1 MMVLGEGVTEDLG
14 DAAVDAESEVD
25 SEASENKWE
34 NEIQENRKAWDL
46 AVESGAVQ
54 YNEEEDIMAILQAQ
68 NKAIALKKKQ
78 AKQKVKARRSRPKNR
93 RKVWCAWLFAL
104 GRIWIMPGTLK
115 QYFES
120 WTNTSA
126 RKDER
131 KRWLIGFFA
140 VIWTIWLERNARI
153 FNNQGSSVVKKI
165 INRSFLFSDDW
176 SGGNP
181 FGC

>member
-93 RKVWCAWLFAL
+93 RKVC
-104 GRIWIMPGTLK
+104 TTVLK
-115 QYFES
+115 
-120 WTNTSA
+120 
-126 RKDER
+126 
-131 KRWLIGFFA
+131 
-140 VIWTIWLERNARI
+140 
-153 FNNQGSSVVKKI
+153 
-165 INRSFLFSDDW
+165 
-176 SGGNP
+176 
-181 FGC
+181 